1 MNACWAVKSIL
12 RRAEWNGGFR
22 PGSGLSTRD
31 PRRPALRPTEASK
44 ARARYVRF
52 TSTPAVCLAQIAAIH
67 PPQGARL
74 NRNWPLGGS
83 PLAEVP
89 PE

>member
-22 PGSGLSTRD
+22 PDSGLSTRD

-44 ARARYVRF
+44 AAVCYVRN
-52 TSTPAVCLAQIAAIH
+52 TSICDV
-67 PPQGARL
+67 
-74 NRNWPLGGS
+74 PLVTSNVRFGGK
-83 PLAEVP
+83 
-89 PE
+89 

>member
-31 PRRPALRPTEASK
+31 PRRPALRPIGASKSAVCYVRLTSIPAGRSVTSHVETLAAEAS
-44 ARARYVRF
+44 
-52 TSTPAVCLAQIAAIH
+52 
-67 PPQGARL
+67 G
-74 NRNWPLGGS
+74 
-83 PLAEVP
+83 
-89 PE
+89 